1 MADSGSSDNAS
12 STSISAK
19 ELMLA
24 SVNQS
29 AAVAVQDA
37 TDLLRNISTIETT
50 VIGIASAKWL
60 ADPANPSYEKII
72 KNATDT
78 ISSAVE
84 NLAKVG
90 ENTAK
95 VISDLSK

>member
-1 MADSGSSDNAS
+1 MSDQSNS
-12 STSISAK
+12 NNSVSAQ

-78 ISSAVE
+78 ISAAVE

-95 VISDLSK
+95 VIQDLSK

>member
-1 MADSGSSDNAS
+1 MSDQSNS
-12 STSISAK
+12 NNSVSAQ

-72 KNATDT
+72 K
-78 ISSAVE
+78 
-84 NLAKVG
+84 KVF
-90 ENTAK
+90 K
-95 VISDLSK
+95 

>member
-1 MADSGSSDNAS
+1 VSDQSNS
-12 STSISAK
+12 NNSVSAQ

-78 ISSAVE
+78 ISAAVE

-95 VISDLSK
+95 VIQDLSK

>member
-1 MADSGSSDNAS
+1 MAEGDSSSSN
-12 STSISAK
+12 STASAK

-29 AAVAVQDA
+29 VAVAVQDA

-60 ADPANPSYEKII
+60 AEPANPSYEKII
-72 KNATDT
+72 TNATET
-78 ISSAVE
+78 ISAAVK
-84 NLAKVG
+84 NLADVG
-90 ENTAK
+90 ETTSK
-95 VISDLSK
+95 VLSELSK

>member
-1 MADSGSSDNAS
+1 MADGDSNSDNQQV
-12 STSISAK
+12 SAK

-29 AAVAVQDA
+29 MAVAVQDA

-60 ADPANPSYEKII
+60 AEPANVAYEQII
-72 KNATDT
+72 KNASQN
-78 ISSAVE
+78 ISDAVE
-84 NLAKVG
+84 NLSKVG
-90 ENTAK
+90 TSAAQ

>member
-1 MADSGSSDNAS
+1 MSDQGDSNN
-12 STSISAK
+12 TVSAK

-72 KNATDT
+72 KNATET

-95 VISDLSK
+95 VIQDLSK

>member
-1 MADSGSSDNAS
+1 MADSGSSDNGS
-12 STSISAK
+12 DSISAK

-72 KNATDT
+72 QNATET

-84 NLAKVG
+84 NLANVG
-90 ENTAK
+90 DNMAK

>member
-1 MADSGSSDNAS
+1 MSDSESSSDKS
-12 STSISAK
+12 VSAK

-72 KNATDT
+72 KNATET

-90 ENTAK
+90 ENTAQ